1 MVNLALVEP
10 GPCGWPAMR
19 ARIDLEDGDAEHS
32 QAREADA
39 VPSGFA
45 RLLARLNPDPDEAGQ
60 EYQRLRT
67 RLVRFFDWRGAT
79 QPDECADETLDRLA
93 RKLEEAE
100 VEVLD
105 VQKYVYGIARLVHL
119 EQRRRPAWSSIDD
132 TPSVLVAPAPETD
145 ETPLQD
151 AFERCL
157 AELPA
162 DSRRLLLQ
170 YYDGEGRTKIENR
183 RRLAAELGVT
193 DNALRSRVQRLR
205 DLLERSVLA
214 DASATA
220 RPGR

>member
-1 MVNLALVEP
+1 MSIMRLARDTFRPADAQSGDERPHASRGTRVVNLALVEP

-45 RLLARLNPDPDEAGQ
+45 RLLARLNPDLDEAGQ

-119 EQRRRPAWSSIDD
+119 EQRRRPAWRGGSGRRCRSPGGSSDRRLRLRPHR
-132 TPSVLVAPAPETD
+132 TSGGSPAPTGSGSP
-145 ETPLQD
+145 TSSP
-151 AFERCL
+151 
-157 AELPA
+157 
-162 DSRRLLLQ
+162 RR
-170 YYDGEGRTKIENR
+170 
-183 RRLAAELGVT
+183 
-193 DNALRSRVQRLR
+193 
-205 DLLERSVLA
+205 
-214 DASATA
+214 
-220 RPGR
+220 